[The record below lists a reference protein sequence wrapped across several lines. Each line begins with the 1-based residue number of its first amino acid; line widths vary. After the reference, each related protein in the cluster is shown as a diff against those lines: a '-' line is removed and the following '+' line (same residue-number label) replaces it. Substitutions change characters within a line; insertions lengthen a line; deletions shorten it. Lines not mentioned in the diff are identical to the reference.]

1 MGRAIGAVIEL
12 LLRRT
17 LEGSEH
23 WSTVDSRLS
32 TEESIVQERDAR
44 KASCMFISPE
54 HKFLS

>member
-23 WSTVDSRLS
+23 WSTVDRQLS
-32 TEESIVQERDAR
+32 TKESTVQERDAT
-44 KASCMFISPE
+44 KASCMFISRE
-54 HKFLS
+54 HKFLF